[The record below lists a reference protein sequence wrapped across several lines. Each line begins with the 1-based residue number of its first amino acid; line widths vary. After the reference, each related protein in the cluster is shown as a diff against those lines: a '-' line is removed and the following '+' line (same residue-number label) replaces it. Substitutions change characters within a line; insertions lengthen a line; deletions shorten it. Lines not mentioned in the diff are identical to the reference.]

1 MNKLSASFL
10 AMMLLVVISACS
22 GPETTPTPATPP
34 SATTQTP
41 PPATTP
47 TSTTESA
54 TETQTT
60 TQATTEST
68 PSESSTPI
76 VIADGTYTTKGN
88 YRSPAQ
94 SEDVEFSFTIKANTV
109 ESVELTKGSTIPNSQ
124 KFQGL
129 FMEGI
134 KKEIIGKKLSE
145 IGTFDRVN
153 GSSLTPKGFNQAM
166 TELKQKA

>member
-1 MNKLSASFL
+1 
-10 AMMLLVVISACS
+10 
-22 GPETTPTPATPP
+22 
-34 SATTQTP
+34 
-41 PPATTP
+41 
-47 TSTTESA
+47 
-54 TETQTT
+54 
-60 TQATTEST
+60 
-68 PSESSTPI
+68 
-76 VIADGTYTTKGN
+76 VIADGSYTTKGS

-94 SEDVEFSFTIKANTV
+94 TEDVEFTFTIKAGAV
-109 ESVELTKGSTIPNSQ
+109 EGVELVKESSIPMS
-124 KFQGL
+124 KKYQGL

>member
-10 AMMLLVVISACS
+10 AMMLMVVIGACS
-22 GPETTPTPATPP
+22 APETVTPTPTTP
-34 SATTQTP
+34 
-41 PPATTP
+41 P
-47 TSTTESA
+47 TSTTTVPA
-54 TETQTT
+54 TNSETTSPT
-60 TQATTEST
+60 TQAT
-68 PSESSTPI
+68 SESKPAEAINTTA
-76 VIADGTYTTKGN
+76 VLADGSYTTKGS

-94 SEDVEFSFTIKANTV
+94 TEDVEFTFTIKGGLV
-109 ESVELTKGSTIPNSQ
+109 EDVVLVKESSIPMSEKYQ
-124 KFQGL
+124 DM

>member
-1 MNKLSASFL
+1 MNKLSTSFL

-22 GPETTPTPATPP
+22 APEATTTVTPATPP
-34 SATTQTP
+34 PVVAPTP
-41 PPATTP
+41 AAKPTP
-47 TSTTESA
+47 TPVTT

-60 TQATTEST
+60 TEKTST
-68 PSESSTPI
+68 QSSTSSA
-76 VIADGTYTTKGN
+76 VIADGTYTTKGS

-94 SEDVEFSFTIKANTV
+94 TEDVEFTFTMKAGAV
-109 ESVELTKGSTIPNSQ
+109 EGVELVKESSIPMS
-124 KFQGL
+124 KKYQGL

>member
-1 MNKLSASFL
+1 MNKFSTSFL

-22 GPETTPTPATPP
+22 APETTTNTTPPAPPAATTTPPPVAAPTPAP
-34 SATTQTP
+34 QTP
-41 PPATTP
+41 
-47 TSTTESA
+47 
-54 TETQTT
+54 T
-60 TQATTEST
+60 TQATTETTS
-68 PSESSTPI
+68 PEAMSP
-76 VIADGTYTTKGN
+76 VMIADGTYTTKGT

-94 SEDVEFSFTIKANTV
+94 TEDVEFTFTVKSG
-109 ESVELTKGSTIPNSQ
+109 SVEGVELSKGSTIPNS
-124 KFQGL
+124 KKYQGL

-166 TELKQKA
+166 TSLKQKA

>member
-10 AMMLLVVISACS
+10 AMMLLLVISACS
-22 GPETTPTPATPP
+22 GPEATTNPTPATPP
-34 SATTQTP
+34 SSTTPPAAPTPTPQATT
-41 PPATTP
+41 
-47 TSTTESA
+47 E
-54 TETQTT
+54 
-60 TQATTEST
+60 TQATTT
-68 PSESSTPI
+68 PV

-94 SEDVEFSFTIKANTV
+94 SEDVEFTFTIKDNTV
-109 ESVELTKGSTIPNSQ
+109 EGVELSKGSTIPMSQ
-124 KFQGL
+124 KYQGL
-129 FMEGI
+129 FTEGI

-153 GSSLTPKGFNQAM
+153 GSSLTSKGFNQAM

>member
-1 MNKLSASFL
+1 MNKLSTSFL

-22 GPETTPTPATPP
+22 APEAVTPTTPPAPPAATTTTPP
-34 SATTQTP
+34 APTP
-41 PPATTP
+41 VPV
-47 TSTTESA
+47 
-54 TETQTT
+54 T
-60 TQATTEST
+60 TQATTETTST
-68 PSESSTPI
+68 EATAPV
-76 VIADGTYTTKGN
+76 VIADGSYTTKGS

-94 SEDVEFSFTIKANTV
+94 TEDVEFTFTIKSGAV
-109 ESVELTKGSTIPNSQ
+109 EGVELSKGSSIPMS
-124 KFQGL
+124 KKYQGL
-129 FMEGI
+129 FVEGI